1 VIATIKERVTIESV
15 LGDVGVTLSRGRAGC
30 PLCGS
35 TNRTAFS
42 VKDDRFKC
50 FRCNAGGDVIA
61 LFAALHGL
69 DTKGAIKRLAAR
81 AGLSYGPMT
90 PSERAAMQ
98 KASRER
104 ERRAALLKAL
114 DEWTKKQR
122 NTIAPLIRGARRMLA
137 QGLSYGEAVKLGAAF
152 FDNFALLEYVHDEIL
167 CREDRRAHL
176 ELYKE
181 DKGI

>member
-42 VKDDRFKC
+42 VRGERWIC
-50 FRCNAGGDVIA
+50 FVCGERGDAIDLYA
-61 LFAALHGL
+61 NLHGL
-69 DTKGAIKRLAAR
+69 DTRTAIKHLAQR
-81 AGLSYGPMT
+81 AGIRQGTLS
-90 PSERAAMQ
+90 PSERQALK
-98 KASRER
+98 KARRER

-137 QGLSYGEAVKLGAAF
+137 RGISHREALELGAEF
-152 FDNFALLEYVHDEIL
+152 FDSFAYLEHVHDDVL
-167 CREDRRAHL
+167 ARDDRAAHL
-176 ELYKE
+176 QLYKDE
-181 DKGI
+181 AGI